1 MSTYVAVNTKQARTS
16 SWRIIGD
23 VFLRA
28 AYMPDHCLLLIGEA
42 SIIFGVKLMEL
53 CTATACTRTW
63 LFIFFKWDPNYFAVE
78 DSFSMIGGPMLTGY
92 IEETYWLLHV
102 KIL

>member
-1 MSTYVAVNTKQARTS
+1 MSTNVAVNAKQARTS

-28 AYMPDHCLLLIGEA
+28 AYMLDHCLLLIGEA

-53 CTATACTRTW
+53 CRATARTRTW
-63 LFIFFKWDPNYFAVE
+63 LFIFLKWGIRF
-78 DSFSMIGGPMLTGY
+78 FFLGL
-92 IEETYWLLHV
+92 
-102 KIL
+102 KIPFP

>member
-1 MSTYVAVNTKQARTS
+1 MGHYTSYWALVSTNVAVNAKQARTS

-28 AYMPDHCLLLIGEA
+28 AYMLDHCLLLIGEA

-53 CTATACTRTW
+53 CRATARTRTW
-63 LFIFFKWDPNYFAVE
+63 LFIFLKWGIRF
-78 DSFSMIGGPMLTGY
+78 FFLGL
-92 IEETYWLLHV
+92 
-102 KIL
+102 KIPFP